1 MEPQRRRI
9 ESLAGGDVGNVDVEE
24 EAGHRRYHSPLLGID
39 AHGSAG
45 ASAAPACSNSIEMAS
60 GVRTN
65 AIWQP
70 RGGRLIVA
78 RKSVV
83 EGKRESVRLDV
94 GGLRIIK
101 KKKIEK
107 KR

>member
-45 ASAAPACSNSIEMAS
+45 ASAAPACSNSPEMAS
-60 GVRTN
+60 GDRTN
-65 AIWQP
+65 AIWP
-70 RGGRLIVA
+70 WRGGRLID
-78 RKSVV
+78 RKRAE
-83 EGKRESVRLDV
+83 EGKSESVSVDL
-94 GGLRIIK
+94 GGCSHINRNS
-101 KKKIEK
+101 
-107 KR
+107 